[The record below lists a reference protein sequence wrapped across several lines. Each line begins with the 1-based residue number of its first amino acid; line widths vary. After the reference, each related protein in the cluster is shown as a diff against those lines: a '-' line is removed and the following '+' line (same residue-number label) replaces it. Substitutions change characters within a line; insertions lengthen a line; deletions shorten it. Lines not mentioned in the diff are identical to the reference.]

1 MKMVHKEEAETKE
14 YSEDK
19 QKLLIDV
26 LLSSEEVF
34 ARCQNILDSKYFVN
48 KFRPAMRFILNYA
61 DEYKVLPKF
70 EQVRAETG
78 TEFHRIENI
87 LLQHQD
93 SFLRE
98 IEEFCK
104 NRALADAVTSAVALI
119 EKGNYGEVEKRV
131 REAILISLQSDLG
144 TNYFADPRARLMAI
158 KDKNGQISTGWKTVD
173 DKLYGGINRGE
184 ITIWCGGSGCVTA
197 DTKITVI
204 KLPYLPD
211 PAT

>member
-1 MKMVHKEEAETKE
+1 MREENDIKD
-14 YSEDK
+14 YSEAK
-19 QKLLIDV
+19 QKLIIEI

-34 ARCQNILDSKYFVN
+34 ARCQNILDPRFFIN
-48 KFRPAMRFILNYA
+48 KLRPAMRFILKYA
-61 DEYKVLPKF
+61 DDYKSLPKI
-70 EQVRAETG
+70 EQVRAETNIN
-78 TEFHRIENI
+78 FQKIEDI
-87 LLQHQD
+87 SIQHQEG
-93 SFLRE
+93 FLDE

-144 TNYFADPRARLMAI
+144 TNYFKDPRARLMKI
-158 KDKNGQISTGWKTVD
+158 KDTNGQITTGWKTVD

-197 DTKITVI
+197 DTKVKII
-204 KLPYLPD
+204 KLLDLPD
-211 PAT
+211 VAQ